1 MEESSHKNDNVE
13 FSSMKGEK
21 RIHAIYLSHVQLWP
35 FDVQKPTAD
44 LPLISTH
51 VGLAAV
57 LSRARVQRGEIQY
70 PTTITTKSNTCLA
83 GLSSPEVLNR
93 LFYVEIQARSSLL
106 ERDPR

>member
-1 MEESSHKNDNVE
+1 MEESSHKNDNVG

-57 LSRARVQRGEIQY
+57 LSRARVQCGGR
-70 PTTITTKSNTCLA
+70 
-83 GLSSPEVLNR
+83 
-93 LFYVEIQARSSLL
+93 
-106 ERDPR
+106 

>member
-1 MEESSHKNDNVE
+1 M
-13 FSSMKGEK
+13 
-21 RIHAIYLSHVQLWP
+21 SHVQPWL

-57 LSRARVQRGEIQY
+57 LSGARVERGEIQY
-70 PTTITTKSNTCLA
+70 PTVITKSNTCLA
-83 GLSSPEVLNR
+83 GFSSPEVLSR
-93 LFYVEIQARSSLL
+93 LFYMEKQAESSPL

>member
-1 MEESSHKNDNVE
+1 MEESSHKNDNAG
-13 FSSMKGEK
+13 FSGMKGEK
-21 RIHAIYLSHVQLWP
+21 KIHAIYLNHVQHWL

-57 LSRARVQRGEIQY
+57 LSGARVQRGEIQHS
-70 PTTITTKSNTCLA
+70 TIITTKSNTCLA
-83 GLSSPEVLNR
+83 SFSSPEVLSR
-93 LFYVEIQARSSLL
+93 LFYMEKQAESSPL